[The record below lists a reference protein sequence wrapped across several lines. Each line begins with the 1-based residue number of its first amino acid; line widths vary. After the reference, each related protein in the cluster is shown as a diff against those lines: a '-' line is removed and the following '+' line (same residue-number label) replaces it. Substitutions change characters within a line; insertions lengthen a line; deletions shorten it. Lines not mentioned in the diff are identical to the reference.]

1 MTEEARK
8 KAMRIINARAMSKG
22 EMIDKLTQKG
32 IEPEDAESAA
42 DWLEEMGAI
51 DDRSY
56 AASVVEY
63 YGANGYGTMRI
74 KSELYRRKIDKE
86 LWEEALLYV
95 PDADDAIDRFIAAKL
110 RGKTPDGRELR
121 RVSDALSRRGFS
133 WDEINDG
140 LRRYGSTGE
149 DFD

>member
-8 KAMRIINARAMSKG
+8 KAMRIINARAVSKG

-51 DDRSY
+51 DDRLY

-63 YGANGYGTMRI
+63 YGAKGYGTMRI
-74 KSELYRRKIDKE
+74 KNELYRRKIDTE
-86 LWEEALLYV
+86 LWEDALLYV
-95 PDADDAIDRFIAAKL
+95 PDAGDAIDRFVAAKL
-110 RGKTPDGRELR
+110 RGKTPDSRELR